1 MRDIVLALFI
11 FGTIPFIL
19 QRPFLGL
26 LVWGWLGYMNP
37 HRLTYGFAYSFP
49 WVMLIAVITLVSL
62 AISRERKRI
71 PLSAFSVFLFLFLAC
86 TAIATIYAADP
97 PSATDKLEAFAKTLL
112 MVYVT
117 LMLVNDRRRMDWL
130 VWMIVVSIGFYGLK
144 GGVFTIL
151 RGGAHHVFG
160 PPNSFIAD
168 NNALAMA
175 FCMILPLMRYLQLQT
190 ANKRVRIG
198 LGVAM
203 FLTGVATLG
212 TYSRGGFIALVLVS
226 GALFIKGR
234 RRFTLAIAVIAV
246 GLVAYHFMPTRWIER
261 MDTIQHAGQVNTLQT
276 RIQSW
281 EFGANVA
288 LHRPLVGGG
297 FDVSNSLSMWAKYG
311 PKGAEPR
318 AIHSIYFRVL
328 GEQGF
333 PGLVLYLVL
342 LFISWTCCTRVRRR
356 AKDSPPDS
364 WAYDL
369 ASMLQVSLLAF
380 VVAGSAETLS
390 YFDLSFQMMAMC
402 ALLNGVLAAKR
413 SVPQGSDA
421 ASPALLR
428 TPGDRSRALASG
440 AAHGRSGG

>member
-49 WVMLIAVITLVSL
+49 WVMLIAVVTLVSL

-86 TAIATIYAADP
+86 TAIATMYAADP

-212 TYSRGGFIALVLVS
+212 TYSRG
-226 GALFIKGR
+226 
-234 RRFTLAIAVIAV
+234 
-246 GLVAYHFMPTRWIER
+246 
-261 MDTIQHAGQVNTLQT
+261 
-276 RIQSW
+276 
-281 EFGANVA
+281 
-288 LHRPLVGGG
+288 
-297 FDVSNSLSMWAKYG
+297 
-311 PKGAEPR
+311 
-318 AIHSIYFRVL
+318 
-328 GEQGF
+328 
-333 PGLVLYLVL
+333 
-342 LFISWTCCTRVRRR
+342 
-356 AKDSPPDS
+356 
-364 WAYDL
+364 
-369 ASMLQVSLLAF
+369 
-380 VVAGSAETLS
+380 
-390 YFDLSFQMMAMC
+390 
-402 ALLNGVLAAKR
+402 
-413 SVPQGSDA
+413 
-421 ASPALLR
+421 
-428 TPGDRSRALASG
+428 
-440 AAHGRSGG
+440 